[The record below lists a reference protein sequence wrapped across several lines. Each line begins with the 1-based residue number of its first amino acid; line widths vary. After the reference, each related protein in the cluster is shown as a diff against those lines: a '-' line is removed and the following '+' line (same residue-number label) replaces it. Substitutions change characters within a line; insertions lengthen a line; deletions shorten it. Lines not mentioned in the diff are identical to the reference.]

1 MQQSLIIIL
10 YIVQICLLS
19 ILLARFLLDSLR
31 HQTQIHQHVFIIFLI
46 FGFGIIFE
54 YLRISYF
61 FIFGPIDEF
70 IYRICFYLNCL
81 FIFLSISIALRAMF
95 IFYKQSGNTVKHERY
110 IRIFYSVLP
119 LALSV
124 LNMFTYYKTDVN
136 EFGYYTYQL
145 HPIFYLLIPVFYAPL
160 LIFILIKTKE
170 YLYKIQNKKLTNQ
183 MLQFTIIFAFII
195 IERVISLGM
204 YFILPNSRLTIIADL
219 LVLSFLLTMSLIVLL
234 KNPEF
239 LENISTYFNVKS
251 IYFIKKTG
259 GQLLY
264 SYNFESEQSVM
275 AISPNQFLLGGFIH
289 AVTLGLEQLLKD
301 WGKMETIKVGDT
313 FLLFKDGKYVLGII
327 FTTQVTPMLHLK
339 LLMLMQKFEQ
349 LFEKS
354 LQNWTG
360 ILKEFESD
368 QIKNWIIEN
377 FR

>member
-1 MQQSLIIIL
+1 
-10 YIVQICLLS
+10 
-19 ILLARFLLDSLR
+19 
-31 HQTQIHQHVFIIFLI
+31 
-46 FGFGIIFE
+46 
-54 YLRISYF
+54 
-61 FIFGPIDEF
+61 
-70 IYRICFYLNCL
+70 
-81 FIFLSISIALRAMF
+81 
-95 IFYKQSGNTVKHERY
+95 
-110 IRIFYSVLP
+110 
-119 LALSV
+119 
-124 LNMFTYYKTDVN
+124 
-136 EFGYYTYQL
+136 
-145 HPIFYLLIPVFYAPL
+145 
-160 LIFILIKTKE
+160 
-170 YLYKIQNKKLTNQ
+170 